1 MENICNVV
9 TPRVA
14 SEHITK
20 VTIPSGG
27 LNPGSVVLCSALD
40 SSIAGNYEIY
50 TATQPG
56 TVTLNNDALAIIVND
71 GYETLS
77 DGRRPGGQPDYYQ
90 YSFKE
95 GETATAIFLDKH
107 LVFEIG
113 ADAVTV
119 ANGVTPAVN
128 QYLFPTNASYKLTL
142 SDTLPEGQTKY
153 LKILAIRNNPIGG
166 LFGGKFTASYICVV
180 KG

>member
-27 LNPGSVVLCSALD
+27 LNPGSVVLASAID
-40 SSIAGNYEIY
+40 SSIPGNYEVF
-50 TATQPG
+50 TATQPL
-56 TVTLNNDALAIIVND
+56 TATLNNDALALIVND
-71 GYETLS
+71 GYETLA

-90 YSFKE
+90 YNFKE
-95 GETATAIFLDKH
+95 GEVATAIYLDKH
-107 LVFEIG
+107 LIFEISN
-113 ADAVTV
+113 DAVTV
-119 ANGVTPAVN
+119 ASGVTPAVN
-128 QYLFPTNASYKLTL
+128 QYLFPTNAASKLTL

-166 LFGGKFTASYICVV
+166 MFGGQFATSYICRVE
-180 KG
+180 